1 MHDNVTTLMSSFLEE
16 ANMVGHNLA
25 KVAIYNTSSQLYFDI
40 PPCIDSLIFNE
51 MYQFSLVKKK
61 EIE

>member
-1 MHDNVTTLMSSFLEE
+1 MSSFLEE